1 MRNNLGIM
9 NKIIFL
15 HTGKMSIKER
25 KTEEVIVSFSQ
36 TTNQN
41 FILLL
46 VGSLNKKDSKKL
58 LDLIEKDKRIIFLG
72 WKSQEELTQ
81 ILCASDVYVNIG
93 GMTVTVQSSICC
105 RCFAVLFPHKNYKLL
120 FSDNVFYASNAEEL
134 TDRFALIN
142 SESLFSLKEN
152 CYNNVKDL
160 IDYEKLS
167 KRIEVS

>member
-1 MRNNLGIM
+1 MLVLI
-9 NKIIFL
+9 
-15 HTGKMSIKER
+15 
-25 KTEEVIVSFSQ
+25 
-36 TTNQN
+36 
-41 FILLL
+41 

>member
-1 MRNNLGIM
+1 
-9 NKIIFL
+9 
-15 HTGKMSIKER
+15 
-25 KTEEVIVSFSQ
+25 
-36 TTNQN
+36 
-41 FILLL
+41 
-46 VGSLNKKDSKKL
+46 
-58 LDLIEKDKRIIFLG
+58 
-72 WKSQEELTQ
+72 
-81 ILCASDVYVNIG
+81 LCASDVYVNIG